1 MNNNNNPVG
10 KDFFEGP
17 DPIDLINTKVLLE
30 EPYMVA
36 PKIDGMR
43 FLMYHDSK
51 KPHGYKTHLIN
62 RKGEKFQYQSEDIEK
77 EEFLYFSKSDK
88 MEKTG
93 KVSIKK
99 KYPMPITLAGKF
111 VIDIE
116 KMSDDLFY
124 ILDLLEIDNLDLRN
138 RPFYFRYELLTGSF
152 FHIPNKN
159 DPKEEKCCFFPL
171 EYIPWFPSI
180 SLHSILQ
187 NYRKNDGIVF
197 YPSNGNYM
205 KTKWRYKFQD
215 TIDFEAGKNGNLKVL
230 IGRGDFQR
238 TESFHQWKNV
248 YAITNDFVKEGG
260 IYECRFNL
268 KTKKWHVVTRRYDK
282 VKPNK
287 VQVARYIFFNVILK
301 KRYIKPFI

>member
-1 MNNNNNPVG
+1 MYNNIPIG

-17 DPIDLINTKVLLE
+17 DPIDLINVNVLLE
-30 EPYMVA
+30 QSYMTA
-36 PKIDGMR
+36 PKMDGMR
-43 FLMYHDSK
+43 FLMYHDSN
-51 KPHGYKTHLIN
+51 KPPGYKTYLVN

-77 EEFLYFSKSDK
+77 EEALYFSSSDK

-93 KVSIKK
+93 KICKRKK
-99 KYPMPITLAGKF
+99 SPMPITLAGKF

-116 KMSDDLFY
+116 KMNDNLFY
-124 ILDLLEIDNLDLRN
+124 ILDLLEIDNLNLRE

-152 FHIPNKN
+152 FNLN
-159 DPKEEKCCFFPL
+159 NEEENECCFFPL
-171 EYIPWFPSI
+171 EYVPWVPRI
-180 SLHSILQ
+180 SLLEIMQ
-187 NYRKNDGIVF
+187 EYRNTDGIVF

-205 KTKWRYKFQD
+205 QTKWRYKFQD

-238 TESFHQWKNV
+238 TDTFHQWKNV
-248 YAITNDFVKEGG
+248 NAMTNDFVKEGC

-268 KTKKWHVVTRRYDK
+268 KTQKWHVVTRRHDK

-301 KRYIKPFI
+301 KRYIKPFV